1 MKIKSIS
8 FRKFKRF
15 ENLQINAIPETAKL
29 VVLTGPNGS
38 GKSSL
43 FEGFN
48 LWSRQRRG
56 QGGFDPAYHA
66 RDVTEPEPTIREGI
80 KIEFHDFIQN
90 NHEFENYKKSF
101 YIRSAYR
108 HEADF
113 TSSGVNGVSDILD
126 SPNHLFSLMQQETR
140 ISENYSRIVG
150 EAVKELFNGLEP
162 NKTKLEIRDR
172 LIGQVKDAM
181 KLLFGDLELSGTGN
195 PTNSGT
201 FRFNKGTTSAFHF
214 KNLSGGE
221 KAAFDLILD
230 FIVKKESFDNTI
242 FCIDEPELHMH
253 TKLQGK
259 LLEQLFMRL
268 PENCQLWISTHS
280 IGMARKAAELNRV
293 NPGQVAF
300 VDFHGKDF
308 DQAVSLAPTFATRQF
323 WKNMFDTA
331 LDDLSQLVVP
341 AKVVFC
347 EGKRLGESGRRPSFD
362 VTVYS
367 KIFANQYPDTDFV
380 PYGGTNQ
387 VRADGKLS
395 SALLKRLAPGIETWI
410 VFDRDDRSVEEIREL
425 NSEGIKVLPLRDL
438 ESYLWRD
445 EVLTA
450 LAIKHG
456 QAEKSKILIAEKLR
470 LLSGLPEENPR
481 DDIKAISGRLY
492 NFCKSEL
499 SLTQCGND
507 AEAFAIATLA
517 TLVTPETKTYQDLEV
532 AVFGKTTK

>member
-1 MKIKSIS
+1 M
-8 FRKFKRF
+8 
-15 ENLQINAIPETAKL
+15 
-29 VVLTGPNGS
+29 
-38 GKSSL
+38 
-43 FEGFN
+43 
-48 LWSRQRRG
+48 
-56 QGGFDPAYHA
+56 
-66 RDVTEPEPTIREGI
+66 
-80 KIEFHDFIQN
+80 
-90 NHEFENYKKSF
+90 
-101 YIRSAYR
+101 
-108 HEADF
+108 
-113 TSSGVNGVSDILD
+113 
-126 SPNHLFSLMQQETR
+126 
-140 ISENYSRIVG
+140 
-150 EAVKELFNGLEP
+150 
-162 NKTKLEIRDR
+162 
-172 LIGQVKDAM
+172 
-181 KLLFGDLELSGTGN
+181 
-195 PTNSGT
+195 
-201 FRFNKGTTSAFHF
+201 
-214 KNLSGGE
+214 
-221 KAAFDLILD
+221 
-230 FIVKKESFDNTI
+230 
-242 FCIDEPELHMH
+242 
-253 TKLQGK
+253 
-259 LLEQLFMRL
+259 
-268 PENCQLWISTHS
+268 
-280 IGMARKAAELNRV
+280 
-293 NPGQVAF
+293 
-300 VDFHGKDF
+300 
-308 DQAVSLAPTFATRQF
+308 
-323 WKNMFDTA
+323 
-331 LDDLSQLVVP
+331 
-341 AKVVFC
+341 
-347 EGKRLGESGRRPSFD
+347 
-362 VTVYS
+362 YS